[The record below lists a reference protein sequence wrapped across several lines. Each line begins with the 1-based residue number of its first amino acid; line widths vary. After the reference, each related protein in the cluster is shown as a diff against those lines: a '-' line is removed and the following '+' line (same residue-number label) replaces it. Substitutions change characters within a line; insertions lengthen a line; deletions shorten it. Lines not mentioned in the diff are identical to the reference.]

1 MSLTYSSFSTQLAN
15 FLVIPVGDPNLTTA
29 LPSII
34 DDAEQRAYRDLD
46 LLNTIYRDSSV
57 ALTAG
62 LRTYA
67 ENTSIAGN
75 GPFLVTQELNVV
87 TPAGTTNPDLG
98 TRNPLLPATK
108 EMLDFLFPNSNGSGV
123 PQYYAPINQNTFILG
138 PWPDQAYTVEA
149 VGTVR
154 PAPLSAS
161 NTTTLLSVYFP
172 DLFLNAAL
180 AIGYGYLK
188 DYGAATDDPKAGVSW
203 ETKYQQQL
211 KSAVVEEG
219 RKKFQ
224 AQGWGG
230 LGTGPEATPPR
241 T

>member
-1 MSLTYSSFSTQLAN
+1 MLTYASFTTQLSN
-15 FLVIPVGDPNLTTA
+15 FLVIPAGDPNLTLA
-29 LPSII
+29 IPSII
-34 DDAEQRAYRDLD
+34 DDAEQRAYRELD

-57 ALTAG
+57 VLTAG

-75 GPFLVTQELNVV
+75 GPFLVTQELNVI

-108 EMLDFLFPNSNGSGV
+108 EMLDFLYPNSTGQGIPV
-123 PQYYAPINQNTFILG
+123 YYAPINQNTFILG

-154 PAPLSAS
+154 PLPLSAS

-203 ETKYQQQL
+203 ENKYQQQL
-211 KSAVVEEG
+211 KSAITEEA
-219 RKKFQ
+219 RKRFQ
-224 AQGWGG
+224 AQGWGAQS
-230 LGTGPEATPPR
+230 TGPEATPPR

>member
-1 MSLTYSSFSTQLAN
+1 MSLTYSSFTTQLSN
-15 FLVIPVGDPNLTTA
+15 FLVIPAGDPNLTLA
-29 LPSII
+29 IPSII

-57 ALTAG
+57 VLTAG

-75 GPFLVTQELNVV
+75 GPFLVTQELNVI

-108 EMLDFLFPNSNGSGV
+108 EMLDFLYPNSTGQGIPV
-123 PQYYAPINQNTFILG
+123 YYAPINQNTFILG

-154 PAPLSAS
+154 PLPLSAS

-203 ETKYQQQL
+203 ENKYQQQL
-211 KSAVVEEG
+211 KSAITEEA
-219 RKKFQ
+219 RKRFQ
-224 AQGWGG
+224 AQGWGAQS
-230 LGTGPEATPPR
+230 TGPEATPPR